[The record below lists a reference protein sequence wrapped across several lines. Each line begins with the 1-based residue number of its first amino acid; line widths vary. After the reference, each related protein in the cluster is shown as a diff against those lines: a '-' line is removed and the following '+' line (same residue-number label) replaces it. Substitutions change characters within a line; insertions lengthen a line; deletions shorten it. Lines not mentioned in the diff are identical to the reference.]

1 MYKVDFS
8 KIKFLIFEK
17 ILKKVLTFLK
27 RYVIIYLEFKK
38 KGMIF
43 MELDEQ
49 FNYLVEYEI
58 CTEEEMKLV
67 TSINGYNEES
77 VNDILYVRTG
87 YRDMEQ
93 YLEYEDKE
101 TYNEY
106 YNKEEE

>member
-1 MYKVDFS
+1 
-8 KIKFLIFEK
+8 
-17 ILKKVLTFLK
+17 
-27 RYVIIYLEFKK
+27 
-38 KGMIF
+38 
-43 MELDEQ
+43 MELVEK
-49 FNYLVEYEI
+49 FNYLIESVIFKED
-58 CTEEEMKLV
+58 EMKLV

-106 YNKEEE
+106 YNEEEEEEEE